1 MRDLRSYK
9 ILHIAIMAYMLAA
22 FAWWAILLN
31 KKTTENYHLKNRIL
45 HLDKSYSVQTIQ
57 EEYDTQKKMIIG
69 EGLVFG
75 ISILIGLYLI
85 NRAYQSEIKTNKS
98 LNNFLLSVTHELKT
112 PIASLNLIN
121 RTLATKNLT
130 PEKSKSLLDS
140 AYDESQRMESLVD
153 NILTA
158 AQIEHS
164 YTYNYEQVNLSEL
177 IAKRINKLNNPIA
190 THQITFDKSGD
201 ITAKLDRE
209 AYTSIVDNLLT
220 NAAKYSPADSKIEVN
235 ISQNDKS
242 TVLQVS
248 DNGIG
253 ITDHEKKMVLQ
264 KFYRVGNEEVRET
277 KGTGLGLYIVQQIV
291 KAHNGKIKI
300 LDHKPRGTT
309 FEVSIPNR

>member
-1 MRDLRSYK
+1 
-9 ILHIAIMAYMLAA
+9 MAYMLAA

-75 ISILIGLYLI
+75 ISILLGLYLI
-85 NRAYQSEIKTNKS
+85 NRGYQSEIKTNKS

-112 PIASLNLIN
+112 PVASLNLIN
-121 RTLATKNLT
+121 RTLANKSLSEDKTK
-130 PEKSKSLLDS
+130 KLLDS
-140 AYDESQRMESLVD
+140 AYDESQRIESLVD

-164 YTYNYEQVNLSEL
+164 YKYNFEQVNLTEL
-177 IAKRINKLNNPIA
+177 VSSRIQKFNKPIA
-190 THQITFDKSGD
+190 THNISFNEENIIS
-201 ITAKLDRE
+201 AKVDRE
-209 AYTSIVDNLLT
+209 AYTSIVDNLLS
-220 NAAKYSPADSKIEVN
+220 NARKYSPENSNINIELTQKKKN
-235 ISQNDKS
+235 TI
-242 TVLQVS
+242 LQVS

-253 ITDHEKKMVLQ
+253 ITDNEKKMVLQ
-264 KFYRVGNEEVRET
+264 KFYRIGNEEVRET

-291 KAHNGKIKI
+291 RAHKGSIKI
-300 LDHKPRGTT
+300 MDNDPQGTS
-309 FEVSIPNR
+309 FLISIPNH